1 MDIIIIFSHSH
12 LSLYAKKHAH
22 HVDIMLDAPTIMP
35 KIMPT

>member
-1 MDIIIIFSHSH
+1 MDIIINFLILIYLFM
-12 LSLYAKKHAH
+12 LKKHAH